1 MNTEKKHLLTF
12 LENIQMMKSK
22 NILVIGG
29 SSGIG
34 LALVT
39 LLSPDNNVYVASRSN
54 EGIAG
59 LKVNYI
65 PFDATK
71 DTIDT
76 SLLPEIL
83 DGFVYCPGSINLRP
97 FKGLKI
103 EAFTD
108 DFEINVM
115 GAIKSL
121 KSVLGLLQ
129 ASAKASVVFYS
140 TVAVQTGMPFH
151 SSISAS
157 KGAIEGLTRSLAA
170 EFAPKIRVNAIA
182 PSIVD
187 TPLASKFLNN
197 DIKMEKANER
207 HPLGR
212 IGTAEE
218 LADVTAFLL
227 GDKSSWMTG
236 RILQIDGGIGNLKT

>member
-1 MNTEKKHLLTF
+1 
-12 LENIQMMKSK
+12 MMKNK

-39 LLSPDNNVYVASRSN
+39 LLSPDNNVYVASRSS
-54 EGIAG
+54 ERIDG

-76 SLLPEIL
+76 SLLPETL

-121 KSVLGLLQ
+121 KSVLGLLL
-129 ASAKASVVFYS
+129 ASTKASSVVFYS

-151 SSISAS
+151 SSVSAS

-197 DIKMEKANER
+197 DVKMEKANER

-212 IGTAEE
+212 IGNAKE

-227 GDKSSWMTG
+227 GDQSSWMTG

>member
-1 MNTEKKHLLTF
+1 
-12 LENIQMMKSK
+12 MMKNK

-39 LLSPDNNVYVASRSN
+39 LLSPDNNVYVASRSS
-54 EGIAG
+54 ERIDG

-76 SLLPEIL
+76 SLLPETL

-108 DFEINVM
+108 DLEINVM
-115 GAIKSL
+115 GAVKSL
-121 KSVLGLLQ
+121 KSVLGLLL
-129 ASAKASVVFYS
+129 ASTEASSVVFYS

-197 DIKMEKANER
+197 DVKMEKANER

-212 IGTAEE
+212 IGTAKE

-227 GDKSSWMTG
+227 GDQSSWMTG

>member
-1 MNTEKKHLLTF
+1 
-12 LENIQMMKSK
+12 MMKNK

-39 LLSPDNNVYVASRSN
+39 LLSPDNNVYVASRSS
-54 EGIAG
+54 ERIDG

-76 SLLPEIL
+76 SLLPETL

-115 GAIKSL
+115 GAVKSL
-121 KSVLGLLQ
+121 KSVLGLLL
-129 ASAKASVVFYS
+129 ASTKASSVVFYS

-197 DIKMEKANER
+197 DVKMEKANER

-212 IGTAEE
+212 IGTAKE

-227 GDKSSWMTG
+227 DDQRSWMTR
-236 RILQIDGGIGNLKT
+236 RILQNDAGIGNLQT

>member
-1 MNTEKKHLLTF
+1 
-12 LENIQMMKSK
+12 MMKNK

-39 LLSPDNNVYVASRSN
+39 LLSPDNNVYVASRSS
-54 EGIAG
+54 ERIDG

-76 SLLPEIL
+76 SLLPETL

-115 GAIKSL
+115 GAVKSL
-121 KSVLGLLQ
+121 KSVLGLLL
-129 ASAKASVVFYS
+129 ASTKASSVVFYS

-197 DIKMEKANER
+197 DVKMEKANER

-212 IGTAEE
+212 IGTAKE

-227 GDKSSWMTG
+227 GDQSSWMTG

>member
-1 MNTEKKHLLTF
+1 
-12 LENIQMMKSK
+12 MKNK

-39 LLSPDNNVYVASRSN
+39 LLSPDNNVYVASRSS
-54 EGIAG
+54 ERIDG

-76 SLLPEIL
+76 SLLPETL

-115 GAIKSL
+115 GAVKSL
-121 KSVLGLLQ
+121 KSVLGLLL
-129 ASAKASVVFYS
+129 ASTKASSVVFYS

-197 DIKMEKANER
+197 DVKMEKANER

-212 IGTAEE
+212 IGTAKE

-227 GDKSSWMTG
+227 DDQSSWMTG

>member
-1 MNTEKKHLLTF
+1 
-12 LENIQMMKSK
+12 MMKNK

-29 SSGIG
+29 NSGIG

-39 LLSPDNNVYVASRSN
+39 LLSPDNNVYVASRSS
-54 EGIAG
+54 ERIDG

-76 SLLPEIL
+76 SLLPETL

-121 KSVLGLLQ
+121 KSVLGLLL
-129 ASAKASVVFYS
+129 ASTKASSVVFYS

-197 DIKMEKANER
+197 DVKMEKANER

-212 IGTAEE
+212 IGNAKE

-227 GDKSSWMTG
+227 GDQSSWMTG